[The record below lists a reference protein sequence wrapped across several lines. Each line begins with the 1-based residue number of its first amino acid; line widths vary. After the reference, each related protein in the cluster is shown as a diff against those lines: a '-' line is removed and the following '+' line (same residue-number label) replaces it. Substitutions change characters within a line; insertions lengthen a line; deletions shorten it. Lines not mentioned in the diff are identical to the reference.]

1 MLDKNCKCCNL
12 RSCSGISKLNI
23 IDLRIINNKRA
34 PNHQQ
39 NSGLIDEMIQF
50 LENIST
56 KKYFQSRLFYDGS
69 ISLYLKTLNI
79 SPKLCYSLEFIK
91 CMFLLIRNLFLGVR
105 QEQDIYVR
113 LIDSVTKQ
121 VRILVFNVAPF
132 LKEHSFIMLS
142 IKLQSEVLKG
152 VS

>member
-12 RSCSGISKLNI
+12 IPCSGISKLNI

-39 NSGLIDEMIQF
+39 LGTNWWNDSVFG
-50 LENIST
+50 
-56 KKYFQSRLFYDGS
+56 KYFNKKIFPVSFVLWRINLTLFENFEYFT
-69 ISLYLKTLNI
+69 KTLLLAWVY
-79 SPKLCYSLEFIK
+79 K
-91 CMFLLIRNLFLGVR
+91 MFLLIRDLFLGVR

-121 VRILVFNVAPF
+121 VRILVFNVAPI

>member
-1 MLDKNCKCCNL
+1 
-12 RSCSGISKLNI
+12 
-23 IDLRIINNKRA
+23 
-34 PNHQQ
+34 
-39 NSGLIDEMIQF
+39 
-50 LENIST
+50 
-56 KKYFQSRLFYDGS
+56 
-69 ISLYLKTLNI
+69 
-79 SPKLCYSLEFIK
+79 
-91 CMFLLIRNLFLGVR
+91 MFLLIRNLFLGVR

-121 VRILVFNVAPF
+121 VRILVFNVAPI

>member
-1 MLDKNCKCCNL
+1 
-12 RSCSGISKLNI
+12 
-23 IDLRIINNKRA
+23 
-34 PNHQQ
+34 
-39 NSGLIDEMIQF
+39 
-50 LENIST
+50 
-56 KKYFQSRLFYDGS
+56 
-69 ISLYLKTLNI
+69 
-79 SPKLCYSLEFIK
+79 
-91 CMFLLIRNLFLGVR
+91 MFLLIRDLFLGVR

-121 VRILVFNVAPF
+121 VRILVFNVAPI

>member
-12 RSCSGISKLNI
+12 RSCSGFSKLNI

-39 NSGLIDEMIQF
+39 LRTNWWNDSVFGKYF
-50 LENIST
+50 N

-121 VRILVFNVAPF
+121 VRILVFNVAPI

>member
-12 RSCSGISKLNI
+12 IQCSGFSKLNI

-39 NSGLIDEMIQF
+39 LRTNWWNDSVFG
-50 LENIST
+50 
-56 KKYFQSRLFYDGS
+56 KYFQSRLFYDGS

-121 VRILVFNVAPF
+121 VRNLVFNVAPF
-132 LKEHSFIMLS
+132 LKEHSFIILCY
-142 IKLQSEVLKG
+142 Q
-152 VS
+152 